1 MNILNKNLPNLTK
14 HLNELSKQ
22 INNKYDLDT
31 WANPQTKTI
40 WLSVCYKSLADS
52 YDIEMSFN
60 QTLEFYNELI
70 INNKTKNNAQ
80 KTTNP
85 RLTNVIGMDII
96 FNYLLNILKQ

>member
-40 WLSVCYKSLADS
+40 WLSVWNKSLADS

-70 INNKTKNNAQ
+70 INNKTKNNA
-80 KTTNP
+80 
-85 RLTNVIGMDII
+85 
-96 FNYLLNILKQ
+96 